1 MSLREKSFN
10 FGDCEVALGRAIRL
24 TREHKRMTQAELAD
38 RIGGDEDT
46 VARIEDGEGGL
57 TLEAVA
63 DLTVRGL
70 NVRFGEV
77 GHLVDQYL
85 GRT

>member
-1 MSLREKSFN
+1 MSLSEKPFDL
-10 FGDCEVALGRAIRL
+10 GECEVALGRAIRL
-24 TREHKRMTQAELAD
+24 AREHKRMTEAELAD
-38 RIGGDEDT
+38 RLGWHADA

-57 TLEAVA
+57 TLETVA
-63 DLTVRGL
+63 DLTVKGL

>member
-1 MSLREKSFN
+1 MSLSEESFN
-10 FGDCEVALGRAIRL
+10 LSECKAALGRAIRL
-24 TREHKRMTQAELAD
+24 AREHKRITEAELAD
-38 RIGGDEDT
+38 RMGWDADA
-46 VARIEDGEGGL
+46 VARIEDGEGDL
-57 TLEAVA
+57 TLETVA

>member
-1 MSLREKSFN
+1 MSEESFN
-10 FGDCEVALGRAIRL
+10 LRDCEVALGRAIRL
-24 TREHKRMTQAELAD
+24 AREHKRMTQAELAD
-38 RIGGDEDT
+38 RIGGDEDA
-46 VARIEDGEGGL
+46 VAQIEDGEGGL
-57 TLEAVA
+57 SIKTVA

-70 NVRFGEV
+70 GVRFGEA